1 MTKQMRIALAVTFVI
16 CAAAAFSQRQ
26 TALGLGEALPGLS
39 TEDLA
44 LFEAGRADFL
54 EVEGPADGLGPA
66 FNGRSCAEC
75 HSVPAIGGIG
85 NQSVTRAGRTV
96 QGRFVEPDGGSLI
109 HRFSLP
115 DHTCQPLVPANASVV
130 ATRIPLAIFGDGLIE
145 AIPDATIQALAD
157 GAGSNPDGIR
167 GRVAMVRDP
176 ASGLR
181 RVGRFGWKAQQ
192 ATLLG
197 FAGDA
202 YLFEMGIT
210 NDLFPNEA
218 ASGIPANVLA
228 ACDGVADPEDRADSV
243 TGRRG
248 IDNFANFMRLLAP
261 PARLPGSDA
270 SARGEE
276 LFQAIGCAACHRP
289 VMQTGPSATPALDR
303 RPVGLYS
310 DLLLHDIGTG
320 DGIAQGAAGPNEMR
334 TPPLWG
340 LRLRKQL
347 LHDGSALNLEQA
359 IALHGGTA
367 ARVRERFRSLPARD
381 QQSVL
386 EFLGTL

>member
-1 MTKQMRIALAVTFVI
+1 
-16 CAAAAFSQRQ
+16 
-26 TALGLGEALPGLS
+26 LPGLS
-39 TEDLA
+39 TEDVA
-44 LFEAGRADFL
+44 LFEAGKADFL
-54 EVEGPADGLGPA
+54 EVEGPTDGLGPA

-85 NQSVTRAGRTV
+85 NQSVTRAGRMV

-109 HRFSLP
+109 HKFSLP
-115 DHTCQPLVPANASVV
+115 DHKCQPLVPANATVV

-145 AIPDATIQALAD
+145 AIPDQTIQALAD
-157 GAGSNPDGIR
+157 NAERNPDGIR
-167 GRVAMVRDP
+167 GRVALVRDP
-176 ASGLR
+176 ASGLQ

-210 NDLFPNEA
+210 SELFPSEA
-218 ASGIPANVLA
+218 ASGIAANVLA
-228 ACDGVADPEDRADSV
+228 ACDSVADPEDKADPV

-248 IDNFANFMRLLAP
+248 IDNFTNFMRLLAP
-261 PARLPGSDA
+261 PARMPGNDA
-270 SARGEE
+270 AARGEE
-276 LFQAIGCAACHRP
+276 LFQLIGCAACHRP
-289 VMQTGPSATPALDR
+289 VLRTGPSATPALDR
-303 RPVGLYS
+303 RPVALYS

-347 LHDGSALNLEQA
+347 MHDGSALSVEQA
-359 IALHGGTA
+359 IGQHGGAA
-367 ARVRERFRSLPARD
+367 ARVRERFRSLAARD
-381 QQSVL
+381 QQGLL